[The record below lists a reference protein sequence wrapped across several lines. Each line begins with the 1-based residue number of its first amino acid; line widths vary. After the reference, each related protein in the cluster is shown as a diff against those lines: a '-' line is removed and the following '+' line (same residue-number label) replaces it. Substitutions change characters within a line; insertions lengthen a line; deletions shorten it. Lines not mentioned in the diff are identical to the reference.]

1 MTGSSTVSVA
11 DTRASMRTLDKER
24 IRQRA
29 LYLNMKEKLRMS
41 ICVRIQKQCKKPP
54 ALASELASQILETL
68 QKQGASSNL
77 TDAELQRLVQTLCK
91 RGASSLSV
99 PKASTPP
106 GPAEPVEAPLEKP
119 KSQKKTRKSNGSKDE
134 PRPLPAADSIYV
146 TESQLQQASI
156 GFVLPPRKS
165 PKKHKQ
171 DDIWNALVQIQNL
184 EEVHDAESKMKK
196 KVAMRSSWSHDLQSQ
211 VDAKQMAKQAEAQ
224 DNQKYFE
231 ETMRKLERMNDAERA
246 KELDRI
252 ARAKEQNKIQEE
264 QRQYKLEKKRTEVAA
279 RHEAEVRMAE
289 AIAKQKADDEAKDA
303 ARKQAEKL
311 KMARVLEENEAQLR
325 KKANAMAADRELE
338 VKLAHDYVKME
349 EAKEAQRQQ
358 NLDALSKKIQAK
370 MKFFDDTSKAETDM
384 RNKEDEMRILRYQE
398 DYERRQ
404 AELDDK
410 KRQDAMRRNH
420 DQQQYLKQQMQL
432 KKERER
438 LEKEDYDKQ
447 ADLWRADREKDEKRQ
462 RQVDIQRAAKNQL
475 QQAILKQQMLA
486 KEEEALLADHTTLEV
501 QLNQTLLH
509 KLEKLATVA
518 DATRQRSR
526 ELVAREKASDAKQ
539 RAKKVQGLDPRLQPA
554 SRK

>member
-11 DTRASMRTLDKER
+11 ETRASMRTLDKER

-91 RGASSLSV
+91 PGASSSALAPASA

-106 GPAEPVEAPLEKP
+106 GPAEPMEAPVEKP
-119 KSQKKTRKSNGSKDE
+119 KSQKKARKPQSSKE
-134 PRPLPAADSIYV
+134 GLPDSIYV

-171 DDIWNALVQIQNL
+171 DDIWNALVKIQNL
-184 EEVHDAESKMKK
+184 EEVNEAESKMKK
-196 KVAMRSSWSHDLQSQ
+196 KVAMRSSWSHELQSQ
-211 VDAKQMAKQAEAQ
+211 VDAKQMVKQAEAQ

-264 QRQYKLEKKRTEVAA
+264 QRQYKLEKKRAEVAA

-311 KMARVLEENEAQLR
+311 KMARVLEENEAQLQ
-325 KKANAMAADRELE
+325 KKANAKAADRELE

-349 EAKEAQRQQ
+349 EAKEAQRQHD
-358 NLDALSKKIQAK
+358 LDALSKKIQAK

-404 AELDDK
+404 AEVDEK
-410 KRQDAMRRNH
+410 KRQDAIRRNH
-420 DQQQYLKQQMQL
+420 DQQHYLKQQMQL

-462 RQVDIQRAAKNQL
+462 RQVDMQRAAKNQL
-475 QQAILKQQMLA
+475 QQAILKQQMVA

-501 QLNQTLLH
+501 QLNQTLLQ

-526 ELVAREKASDAKQ
+526 ELDARERASDAKQ
-539 RAKKVQGLDPRLQPA
+539 RAKKVKGPDPRLQPA